1 MIRNRTVNITITT
14 SEGRHVMP
22 TAAQGA
28 SERTP
33 ILPASTQRPAP
44 RRKRWVITILA
55 PVVLVWATI
64 GVLLFG
70 KTEPKDPLEKAKYYL
85 NT

>member
-1 MIRNRTVNITITT
+1 
-14 SEGRHVMP
+14 MP
-22 TAAQGA
+22 GNPSSSNET
-28 SERTP
+28 TP
-33 ILPASTQRPAP
+33 ILPSNTQRPAP

-70 KTEPKDPLEKAKYYL
+70 EFEPKDPLELAKYYL
-85 NT
+85 KTYVYQKTVSKS

>member
-1 MIRNRTVNITITT
+1 MST
-14 SEGRHVMP
+14 SP
-22 TAAQGA
+22 PAA

-33 ILPASTQRPAP
+33 ILPANTQRPAP

-70 KTEPKDPLEKAKYYL
+70 KTEPKDPLDLAKYYL
-85 NT
+85 KT